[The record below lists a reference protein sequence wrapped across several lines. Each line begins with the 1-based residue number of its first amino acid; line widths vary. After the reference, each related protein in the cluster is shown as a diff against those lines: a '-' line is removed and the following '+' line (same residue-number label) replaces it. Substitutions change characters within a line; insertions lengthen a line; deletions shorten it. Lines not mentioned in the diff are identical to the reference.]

1 MLYYAYQ
8 AQCDALAP
16 VRLFAEAA
24 GGLLDRMWPGV
35 DGLPLLRGKAAV
47 LNLFSRTRISHERPA
62 FGIDQVMVEGTEVAV
77 NEEAVALHPFCHL
90 LHFKKAVALD
100 QPKLL
105 VVAPLSGHFST

>member
-24 GGLLDRMWPGV
+24 GGLLDRAWPGV
-35 DGLPLLRGKAAV
+35 DGLPLLRGTAAA
-47 LNLFSRTRISHERPA
+47 LNLFSRSRISHERPA
-62 FGIDQVMVEGTEVAV
+62 FGIDRVTVDGAEVAV
-77 NEEAVALHPFCHL
+77 SEEAVALHPFCRL
-90 LHFKKAVALD
+90 VHFKKAAALD

-105 VVAPLSGHFST
+105 VVA